1 MAKNGTMPSLT
12 SKAAIGGLSEKQMSG
27 VMDACIARCLAG
39 NSWPPDLAEFISMV
53 SSVSAEQNPFGI
65 SLQDVSTEFR
75 WYCRDRGMYDS
86 AELFPWSHPVLYWIC
101 TDVRQ
106 RMIQYRLTEM
116 EVEKALKQQLEHWCQ
131 KVANGGEVPRPTM
144 RLQDKTR
151 PRPAWMDLYKPKPNT
166 N

>member
-1 MAKNGTMPSLT
+1 MDEFNKAPIQAAELSREYGQQSLLSASEKAYHLWEMMGEMYSDRWVAKNGTMPSLT
-12 SKAAIGGLSEKQMSG
+12 RKAAIGGLSEKQMSG

-86 AELFPWSHPVLYWIC
+86 AELFLGRIRFCIGY
-101 TDVRQ
+101 
-106 RMIQYRLTEM
+106 
-116 EVEKALKQQLEHWCQ
+116 A
-131 KVANGGEVPRPTM
+131 PT
-144 RLQDKTR
+144 
-151 PRPAWMDLYKPKPNT
+151 
-166 N
+166 